1 MRYVCKVNFND
12 GKDKGGNARK
22 FKAGQEYTGARAEE
36 FLAKGF
42 IADADAMDAQS
53 VEELKAAI
61 AKKQEE
67 LSALTEKLAKLEASA
82 KQPSAAPGGEAN
94 GAGEGQESGNEQG
107 DDKPQPPP
115 GLSGKAL
122 KKWKE
127 ENGVE

>member
-22 FKAGQEYTGARAEE
+22 FKAGQEYTGARADE

-42 IADADAMDAQS
+42 IADADAMDAQT

-82 KQPSAAPGGEAN
+82 KQQPAAPGGEAN
-94 GAGEGQESGNEQG
+94 GAGELEGSEGESGNE
-107 DDKPQPPP
+107 DADAPE
-115 GLSGKAL
+115 GKR
-122 KKWKE
+122 KKHKR
-127 ENGVE
+127 